1 MKIGTI
7 LRAIN
12 RYGAVYACLG
22 GSFALSWSSHCM
34 AFEKM
39 KADTRLVTLVNERT
53 VRSIARLIDWV
64 AAHSWLAVA
73 YFIAVVAFVAFLQI
87 RGRPPWTHWLA
98 ALSFCGPCLLY
109 WSVCMYCATVLAAR

>member
-1 MKIGTI
+1 MKIGRIVGAT
-7 LRAIN
+7 N
-12 RYGAVYACLG
+12 RYGAVYTCLG

-39 KADTRLVTLVNERT
+39 NADHRLVTLVNDHT
-53 VRSIARLIDWV
+53 VRTIARMMDWV

-73 YFIAVVAFVAFLQI
+73 YFIAVVAFVTFLQI

-109 WSVCMYCATVLAAR
+109 WSARMLCATLLVAR